1 MRQLL
6 AKLDIVLSAC
16 KLRQKIC
23 TLMCK
28 RIRALLC
35 VREISAVEIICA
47 RNHRGERAYVSSF
60 AQDAEWKLIG
70 H

>member
-1 MRQLL
+1 MRLTACEL
-6 AKLDIVLSAC
+6 HGEDLRSA
-16 KLRQKIC
+16 
-23 TLMCK
+23 MCK
-28 RIRALLC
+28 RISAEALLLSL